1 MPRPPHQFLTFQ
13 GEIADERA
21 EEKRSTKDE
30 KERRLHAVQRV
41 LSTIGVGALTLPYTT
56 ATIGWLQSLLLLVA
70 FFLVSVYNLYL
81 LDFVCRSP
89 KCSNSRSYAAVV
101 SAVLGKSGAYC
112 LEAFM
117 LLYSFGLSVSYMG
130 VIGTELAVLIPLVT
144 GVQLPISQ
152 DDLLSIVALLVVLP
166 LSLLP
171 DRGTDRF
178 VAIIRLKG
186 PLPAEVI
193 VVAMVPWEMEPPFV
207 DACSDAYRFSKGEP
221 GSLFLVTWHSS
232 FVALLSAVPM
242 FSFCMNAAT
251 AFVSIRSE
259 MGNLLNEPAPK
270 DDYLV
275 SGAAGYVSFCQGAPD
290 NVLDGFPLSHW
301 PSLLARLAIAL
312 QLTCACSGVYI
323 PLARAALTH
332 LIKGLDSGAPE
343 GMRRIISTVLLVFL
357 MVVVARLLHGALALP
372 LGLTSAICTT
382 AIMFVFPGLCAF
394 TLKSKSNWSK
404 VLPLLFAA
412 TGFVIGTA
420 STVTLLTT

>member
-1 MPRPPHQFLTFQ
+1 MIVRELESSNDSYCRKDNVTYRDVLSHQATLVFT
-13 GEIADERA
+13 DEGRIF
-21 EEKRSTKDE
+21 
-30 KERRLHAVQRV
+30 RV

-81 LDFVCRSP
+81 LDFVCR
-89 KCSNSRSYAAVV
+89 
-101 SAVLGKSGAYC
+101 YC

-130 VIGTELAVLIPLVT
+130 VIGTELAVLIPL
-144 GVQLPISQ
+144 
-152 DDLLSIVALLVVLP
+152 
-166 LSLLP
+166 
-171 DRGTDRF
+171 
-178 VAIIRLKG
+178 
-186 PLPAEVI
+186 VI

-270 DDYLV
+270 DVRALIWIAQTFALLDYLV